1 MAVAIGFDRKKY
13 IAMQSEHINARRKEI
28 GGKLYLEMGGKLFD
42 DLHASRV
49 LPGFTPDNKIVMLEE
64 LKDELEIL
72 IALNA
77 RDLKRQKVRADLG
90 ISYEEDVLR
99 LIDVFRD
106 RGFLV
111 ENVVLTQLEEDNHVA
126 YAFKQR
132 LERLGIKVAKHRRI
146 KGYPANTDLIV
157 SEEGFGQN
165 EYAQTTRDL
174 VIVTAPGPGSGKL
187 ATCLSQIYH
196 DYKQGIPAGYAK
208 FETFPIWNIPLDHPV
223 NLAYEAATADLDDVN
238 MIDPFHLAAYGK
250 QTVNY
255 NRDVEVFPLLKVL
268 LEKLSGS
275 CPYESPT
282 DMGVNMAGYCI
293 SDDAVCSEAAK
304 QEIIRRYYK
313 ALVEEHKE
321 QRDPLE
327 SKRIAILM
335 GKIGIRESD
344 RAVVK
349 PALELA
355 ETTGEPASALQLSNG
370 TIVTGKTTSLLG
382 CSSAMLLNA
391 LKYLANID
399 PEVKLLD
406 PESIEPIQ
414 TLKTQHLGSKN
425 PRLHTD
431 EVLIALSVS
440 ASRNENARKALE
452 QLCNLRDC
460 QAHTTTILGSV
471 DEAIFRNLGVQV
483 TSEPEYQR
491 KQLYRKR

>member
-1 MAVAIGFDRKKY
+1 
-13 IAMQSEHINARRKEI
+13 
-28 GGKLYLEMGGKLFD
+28 
-42 DLHASRV
+42 
-49 LPGFTPDNKIVMLEE
+49 
-64 LKDELEIL
+64 
-72 IALNA
+72 
-77 RDLKRQKVRADLG
+77 
-90 ISYEEDVLR
+90 
-99 LIDVFRD
+99 
-106 RGFLV
+106 
-111 ENVVLTQLEEDNHVA
+111 
-126 YAFKQR
+126 
-132 LERLGIKVAKHRRI
+132 
-146 KGYPANTDLIV
+146 
-157 SEEGFGQN
+157 
-165 EYAQTTRDL
+165 
-174 VIVTAPGPGSGKL
+174 
-187 ATCLSQIYH
+187 
-196 DYKQGIPAGYAK
+196 
-208 FETFPIWNIPLDHPV
+208 
-223 NLAYEAATADLDDVN
+223 
-238 MIDPFHLAAYGK
+238 
-250 QTVNY
+250 
-255 NRDVEVFPLLKVL
+255 
-268 LEKLSGS
+268 
-275 CPYESPT
+275 
-282 DMGVNMAGYCI
+282 MAGYCI

-321 QRDPLE
+321 QCDPLE

-440 ASRNENARKALE
+440 AR
-452 QLCNLRDC
+452 
-460 QAHTTTILGSV
+460 
-471 DEAIFRNLGVQV
+471 V
-483 TSEPEYQR
+483 TR
-491 KQLYRKR
+491 MLVRL